1 MNYPNEE
8 LTMNNQINPNQN
20 KITKYIKS
28 LNYPQKNINIGK
40 MTLKKQV
47 IKQEKEKEK
56 INPEII
62 EFKLKEKNLYI
73 NKPKPNLE
81 LYQKKENNQ
90 EQNKIF
96 ENNEIIKNDYLMPK
110 HSIKSSNSFKINTK
124 IKNKKYL
131 NKNKI
136 YDFPNDFDNI
146 NNNEYNEYILAKNYS
161 NKTNTKKFANFNLIP
176 NNTTN
181 LKMTKSSIQINGM
194 EPLPQSNI
202 NNNQILSRITSIDL
216 NLEGGNS
223 PKKKFLKKN
232 SYNKFEINKY
242 IPTTFNNS
250 SKNNK
255 NINISNKYKAN
266 LTKKDFNTN
275 TNYNYKSDMKELKK
289 NKINKNNNN
298 DLMGLDNYNKEI
310 NFVQTNHE
318 YNNIF
323 FYSSKTNNE
332 INTENYQK
340 NRNNINYYSA
350 KEKMK
355 NKFIY
360 KKTKSISKK
369 EEIKK
374 SNKIILT
381 KKEIKNNIKND
392 YNIIDI
398 NIKLTNKIEN
408 ISINI
413 NKDNIKEKIEDII
426 NKNDLNS
433 SYYEPIYSLVNN
445 SINIL
450 NNINKIKL
458 SKIKNI
464 NELNDE
470 ILDENNLDY
479 SIILDLIEKNKFE
492 EFIEKIY
499 PDYFTINETKKILNM
514 SI

>member
-96 ENNEIIKNDYLMPK
+96 ENNEIINNDYLMPK

-146 NNNEYNEYILAKNYS
+146 NNNEYILAKNYS
-161 NKTNTKKFANFNLIP
+161 NKTNTKKFANLNLIP

-202 NNNQILSRITSIDL
+202 NNNQILSRIASIDL

-223 PKKKFLKKN
+223 PQKKFLKKN

-298 DLMGLDNYNKEI
+298 DLMGLDNYYKEI

-332 INTENYQK
+332 INTEG
-340 NRNNINYYSA
+340 
-350 KEKMK
+350 
-355 NKFIY
+355 
-360 KKTKSISKK
+360 
-369 EEIKK
+369 
-374 SNKIILT
+374 
-381 KKEIKNNIKND
+381 
-392 YNIIDI
+392 
-398 NIKLTNKIEN
+398 KLIP
-408 ISINI
+408 
-413 NKDNIKEKIEDII
+413 
-426 NKNDLNS
+426 L
-433 SYYEPIYSLVNN
+433 YSL
-445 SINIL
+445 
-450 NNINKIKL
+450 K
-458 SKIKNI
+458 
-464 NELNDE
+464 
-470 ILDENNLDY
+470 
-479 SIILDLIEKNKFE
+479 
-492 EFIEKIY
+492 
-499 PDYFTINETKKILNM
+499 T
-514 SI
+514 

>member
-136 YDFPNDFDNI
+136 YDFPNDLDNI
-146 NNNEYNEYILAKNYS
+146 NNNEYILAKNYS

-223 PKKKFLKKN
+223 PQKKFLKKN

-242 IPTTFNNS
+242 IPTTFNNL

-255 NINISNKYKAN
+255 NINISNKYKGN

-479 SIILDLIEKNKFE
+479 SIFLDLIEKNKFE

-499 PDYFTINETKKILNM
+499 PDYYTINETKKILNM